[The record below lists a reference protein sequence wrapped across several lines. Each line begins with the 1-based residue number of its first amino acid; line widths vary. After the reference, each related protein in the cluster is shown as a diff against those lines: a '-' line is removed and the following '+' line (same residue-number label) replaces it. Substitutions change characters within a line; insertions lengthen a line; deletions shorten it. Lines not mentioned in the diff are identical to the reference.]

1 VWCQCCVLNS
11 VCGASVVSWILFVL
25 AFICGHILMFLFLF
39 LFIVHFIVFGC
50 DQRVKITCCKDA
62 ITETHARGRESKRQR
77 KEAANNVAAIHLI
90 YRKNSFESSDWYNLV
105 PPNPLL

>member
-1 VWCQCCVLNS
+1 
-11 VCGASVVSWILFVL
+11 
-25 AFICGHILMFLFLF
+25 M
-39 LFIVHFIVFGC
+39 FGC

-90 YRKNSFESSDWYNLV
+90 YTGKNSFESLQTGI
-105 PPNPLL
+105 PPNPLKTTNWINWILSGVTYR

>member
-1 VWCQCCVLNS
+1 
-11 VCGASVVSWILFVL
+11 
-25 AFICGHILMFLFLF
+25 M
-39 LFIVHFIVFGC
+39 FGC

-90 YRKNSFESSDWYNLV
+90 YTGKIVLSLQTGITWYHLTLYFDPIIMECV
-105 PPNPLL
+105 GFLQG

>member
-1 VWCQCCVLNS
+1 
-11 VCGASVVSWILFVL
+11 
-25 AFICGHILMFLFLF
+25 MFLFLF

-90 YRKNSFESSDWYNLV
+90 YTGKIVLSLQTGI
-105 PPNPLL
+105 PPNPLLIGSYYHIIME